1 MNQSGNIKGGK
12 ILRNSKSV
20 SVLLTLI
27 TVSLLFS
34 GIAFGDSD
42 YYASVQKICN
52 AYQITVDYGR
62 MNLMVLE
69 DGDKE
74 FTLSV
79 KSTRGQF
86 DRVMLISFYA
96 AGKAMNY
103 HKEPIRKVTVVISV
117 EYKGTQNIVAS
128 ATREIIMKFVSG
140 ELTSTEF
147 VRRVKFD

>member
-1 MNQSGNIKGGK
+1 M
-12 ILRNSKSV
+12 RNTKPV
-20 SVLLTLI
+20 SALLTLI

-34 GIAFGDSD
+34 GIAFGNSD
-42 YYASVQKICN
+42 YYSSVQKICN
-52 AYQITVDYGR
+52 AYQITVDYDR
-62 MNLMVLE
+62 MNLMDLE
-69 DGDKE
+69 AGDKE
-74 FTLSV
+74 FTLSI

-86 DRVMLISFYA
+86 DRVMLVSFYA

-103 HKEPIRKVTVVISV
+103 HKESIRKVTVVISV

-128 ATREIIMKFVSG
+128 ATREIIMKFVNG

>member
-1 MNQSGNIKGGK
+1 M
-12 ILRNSKSV
+12 RNTKPV
-20 SVLLTLI
+20 STLLTLM

-42 YYASVQKICN
+42 YCSSVQKICN
-52 AYQITVDYGR
+52 AYQITVNCDR
-62 MNLMVLE
+62 MNLTEME
-69 DGDKE
+69 GGDKE

-86 DRVMLISFYA
+86 DRVMLIGFYA
-96 AGKAMNY
+96 AGKAMN
-103 HKEPIRKVTVVISV
+103 KEPIRKVTVVISV

-128 ATREIIMKFVSG
+128 ATKENIIKFVNG

>member
-1 MNQSGNIKGGK
+1 M
-12 ILRNSKSV
+12 RNSKPV

-62 MNLMVLE
+62 MNLTELE

-79 KSTRGQF
+79 ESTRGQF
-86 DRVMLISFYA
+86 DRVMLIGFYA

-128 ATREIIMKFVSG
+128 ATRENIMKFVNG
-140 ELTSTEF
+140 ELTSAEF

>member
-1 MNQSGNIKGGK
+1 
-12 ILRNSKSV
+12 LRNSKPV
-20 SVLLTLI
+20 SALLTLI
-27 TVSLLFS
+27 TVSMLFS

-62 MNLMVLE
+62 MSLMDLE
-69 DGDKE
+69 AGDKE

-79 KSTRGQF
+79 KSTRSQF
-86 DRVMLISFYA
+86 DRVMLIGFYA

-103 HKEPIRKVTVVISV
+103 HKVPIRKVTVVISV
-117 EYKGTQNIVAS
+117 EYKGAQNIVAS
-128 ATREIIMKFVSG
+128 ATRENIMKFVNG